1 MKKKVLITGVTGTMG
16 FATLKQFAA
25 HLDEFDV
32 RVLARK
38 SDFNEN
44 MLKPYAEQIEI
55 VWGDLTDDEC
65 LHECVKDMD
74 YILAI
79 GAFVSPMADAHPEEC
94 IRTNYGSTLSMLRS
108 IKELG
113 QTDKTH
119 FVFIGS
125 VSMYGDRQTPIHWA
139 KVGDRSSPPFLT
151 TMHLARYSP
160 RELSSTPDSSI
171 GPLSARP
178 ECTPP
183 ISTTSLSAIR

>member
-1 MKKKVLITGVTGTMG
+1 MCVKLQASNPEDTERSKNMKKKVLITGVTGTMG

-139 KVGDRSSPPFLT
+139 KVGDPLK
-151 TMHLARYSP
+151 
-160 RELSSTPDSSI
+160 SSI
-171 GPLSARP
+171 LDHYACSSA
-178 ECTPP
+178 
-183 ISTTSLSAIR
+183 A